1 MSRTAALPR
10 TARLLDAGVMR
21 PATFPSP
28 SQQFRESESE
38 SMDLDQLAAHVTAR
52 FDRLSFDAHDILASA
67 CLDDLELA
75 VLEAT
80 QEVMELAGD
89 LPEFAELGLA
99 DEGDMILWSVHDLE
113 VKVTFYYRLAGHDI
127 PLHTATI
134 DLREKAWSGE
144 PGSASERAARILAV
158 LREAVASAIDT
169 VHDAAAALYRR
180 ENADPESATATA
192 APADPAAQG

>member
-1 MSRTAALPR
+1 
-10 TARLLDAGVMR
+10 
-21 PATFPSP
+21 
-28 SQQFRESESE
+28 
-38 SMDLDQLAAHVTAR
+38 MDLDQLAAHIAER
-52 FDRLSFDAHDILASA
+52 SDRLSFDAHDTLASA

-89 LPEFAELGLA
+89 LPEFTELGLA
-99 DEGDMILWSVHDLE
+99 DEGDMILWSADDLK

-127 PLHTATI
+127 PLHTPTI

-158 LREAVASAIDT
+158 LHEAVASAIDT

-180 ENADPESATATA
+180 DDPDPESVTADT